1 MLIHVATEMNLRKVI
16 LSEKKKKTNNLE
28 QLYAI
33 WIQLYDSLKKSRL
46 KQLEQKVK
54 IKGRLLVAKG

>member
-1 MLIHVATEMNLRKVI
+1 MIHVATEMNLRRVI
-16 LSEKKKKTNNLE
+16 LSEKKKKTKTNLE

-54 IKGRLLVAKG
+54 IKGRSLVAKG

>member
-33 WIQLYDSLKKSRL
+33 WIQLYDSLKKLRL

>member
-16 LSEKKKKTNNLE
+16 LSEKKKKKNNLE

>member
-16 LSEKKKKTNNLE
+16 LSEKKKKTKNLE

-33 WIQLYDSLKKSRL
+33 WIQLYDSLKKLRL

>member
-16 LSEKKKKTNNLE
+16 LSEKKKTKNNLE

>member
-16 LSEKKKKTNNLE
+16 LSEKKKTKNNLK

>member
-16 LSEKKKKTNNLE
+16 LSEKKKKKNNLE

-33 WIQLYDSLKKSRL
+33 WIQLYDSLKKLRL